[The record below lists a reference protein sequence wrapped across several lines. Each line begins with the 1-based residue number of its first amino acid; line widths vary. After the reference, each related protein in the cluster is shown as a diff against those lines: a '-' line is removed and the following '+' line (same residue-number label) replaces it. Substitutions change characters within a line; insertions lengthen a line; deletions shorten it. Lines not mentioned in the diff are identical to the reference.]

1 VSATIEAFYKATYIE
16 KFAAGALIFAE
27 GQPGDVM
34 YIIRE
39 GEVSIEIRGAVVET
53 LQAGDIFGEMSLIDH
68 APRSASA
75 VARTDCIIVPID
87 RKRFSYLVQQTPYF
101 ALRIMQVMSARLRA
115 AHNGASNLRPVDAV
129 SR

>member
-1 VSATIEAFYKATYIE
+1 VPPTIETFYKATYIE

-39 GEVSIEIRGAVVET
+39 GEVSIEIRGVVVET
-53 LQAGDIFGEMSLIDH
+53 LHAGDIFGEMALIDH

-75 VARTDCIIVPID
+75 IARTDCVVVPID
-87 RKRFSYLVQQTPYF
+87 RRRFSYLVQQTPYF
-101 ALRIMQVMSARLRA
+101 ALKIMQVMSARLRA
-115 AHNGASNLRPVDAV
+115 ANGGTVDAAN
-129 SR
+129 R